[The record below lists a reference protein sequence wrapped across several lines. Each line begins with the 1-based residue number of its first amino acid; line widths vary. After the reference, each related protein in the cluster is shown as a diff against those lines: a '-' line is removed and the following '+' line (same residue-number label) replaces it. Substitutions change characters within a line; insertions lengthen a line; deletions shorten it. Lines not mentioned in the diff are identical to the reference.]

1 MLSLVGSLEV
11 FEVPML
17 ITRGAGETST
27 FAITM
32 IETGFQ
38 NRRAGT
44 AAAMAVLMLC
54 IAVIVFI
61 VTRLISSGRN
71 AMRNPL

>member
-1 MLSLVGSLEV
+1 
-11 FEVPML
+11 
-17 ITRGAGETST
+17 
-27 FAITM
+27 M